1 MDYTINARVLE
12 IRKSL
17 KLSQTEFGQRIG
29 VSRGVINNIDLN
41 IVDITTK
48 PLLVD
53 QICRTYNVNR
63 TWLETGEGNMFNDLS
78 RDAEIAEY
86 IGSVLADEEDSFQKR
101 LISALSKM
109 TVEEWE
115 VLEKLVTRLAENEEN
130 KKESE

>member
-1 MDYTINARVLE
+1 MSFKLNERITT
-12 IRKSL
+12 IRKEL
-17 KLSQTEFGQRIG
+17 KLSQSAFGEHIG
-29 VSRGVINNIDLN
+29 VSRDVIKNIDNN
-41 IVDITTK
+41 IVDAETK
-48 PLLVD
+48 PLLVQ
-53 QICRTYNVNR
+53 QICKEYNVNR

>member
-1 MDYTINARVLE
+1 MTSINERILS
-12 IRKSL
+12 IRKSFS
-17 KLSQTEFGQRIG
+17 LSRAAFGQSLG
-29 VSRGVINNIDLN
+29 VSGDVIKNLDYNL
-41 IVDITTK
+41 TEPK
-48 PLLVD
+48 PAFIEL
-53 QICRTYNVNR
+53 ICRTYNVNR
-63 TWLETGEGNMFNDLS
+63 AWLETGEGNMFNDLS

-115 VLEKLVTRLAENEEN
+115 VLEKLVTRLAENKEN

>member
-1 MDYTINARVLE
+1 MTSINERILS
-12 IRKSL
+12 IRKSFS
-17 KLSQTEFGQRIG
+17 LSRAAFGQSLG
-29 VSRGVINNIDLN
+29 VSGDVIKNLDYNL
-41 IVDITTK
+41 TEPK
-48 PLLVD
+48 PAFIEL
-53 QICRTYNVNR
+53 ICRTYNVNR

-115 VLEKLVTRLAENEEN
+115 VLEKLVTRLAGNEEN

>member
-1 MDYTINARVLE
+1 MTSINERILS
-12 IRKSL
+12 IRKSFS
-17 KLSQTEFGQRIG
+17 LSRAAFGQSLG
-29 VSRGVINNIDLN
+29 VSGDVIKNLDYNL
-41 IVDITTK
+41 TEPK
-48 PLLVD
+48 PAFIEL
-53 QICRTYNVNR
+53 ICRTYNVNR

-109 TVEEWE
+109 SVEEWE

>member
-1 MDYTINARVLE
+1 MSNINSRIQTVRQELNLSRRAFGEPLAASDSVIKNLE
-12 IRKSL
+12 NNL
-17 KLSQTEFGQRIG
+17 TEP
-29 VSRGVINNIDLN
+29 
-41 IVDITTK
+41 K
-48 PLLVD
+48 PAFIEL
-53 QICRTYNVNR
+53 ICRTYNVNR

-109 TVEEWE
+109 PVEEWE
-115 VLEKLVTRLAENEEN
+115 VLEKLVTRLAGNEEN

>member
-1 MDYTINARVLE
+1 MDTRIKEL
-12 IRKSL
+12 RKSL
-17 KLSQTEFGQRIG
+17 KLSQTDFGKHLG
-29 VSRGVINNIDLN
+29 VSRDVINNIEN
-41 IVDITTK
+41 KRVAPTEPIIK
-48 PLLVD
+48 LL
-53 QICRTYNVNR
+53 ISEFNVNR

>member
-1 MDYTINARVLE
+1 MSFKLNERITT
-12 IRKSL
+12 IRKEL
-17 KLSQTEFGQRIG
+17 KLSQSAFGEHIG
-29 VSRGVINNIDLN
+29 VSRDVIKNIDNN
-41 IVDITTK
+41 IVDAETK
-48 PLLVD
+48 PLLVQ
-53 QICRTYNVNR
+53 QICKEYNVNR

-109 TVEEWE
+109 SVEEWE
-115 VLEKLVTRLAENEEN
+115 VLEKLVTRLAGNEEN

>member
-1 MDYTINARVLE
+1 MTSINERILS
-12 IRKSL
+12 IRKSFS
-17 KLSQTEFGQRIG
+17 LSRAAFGQSLG
-29 VSRGVINNIDLN
+29 VSGDVIKNLDYNL
-41 IVDITTK
+41 TEPK
-48 PLLVD
+48 PAFIEL
-53 QICRTYNVNR
+53 ICRTYNVNR

-115 VLEKLVTRLAENEEN
+115 VLEKLVTRLAQNDEN

>member
-1 MDYTINARVLE
+1 MDWNTNERITLL
-12 IRKSL
+12 RKEL
-17 KLSQTEFGQRIG
+17 KLSQTEFGERIG
-29 VSRGVINNIDLN
+29 VSRGVIKNIDDKN
-41 IVDITTK
+41 VIVK
-48 PLLVD
+48 PLLIQ
-53 QICRTYNVNR
+53 QICKEYNVNR
-63 TWLETGEGNMFNDLS
+63 TWIETGEGNMFNDLS

>member
-1 MDYTINARVLE
+1 MDTRIKEL
-12 IRKSL
+12 RKSL
-17 KLSQTEFGQRIG
+17 KLSQTDFGKHLG
-29 VSRGVINNIDLN
+29 VSRDVINNIEN
-41 IVDITTK
+41 KRVAPTEPIIK
-48 PLLVD
+48 LL
-53 QICRTYNVNR
+53 ISEYNVNR
-63 TWLETGEGNMFNDLS
+63 AWLETGEGNMFNDLS